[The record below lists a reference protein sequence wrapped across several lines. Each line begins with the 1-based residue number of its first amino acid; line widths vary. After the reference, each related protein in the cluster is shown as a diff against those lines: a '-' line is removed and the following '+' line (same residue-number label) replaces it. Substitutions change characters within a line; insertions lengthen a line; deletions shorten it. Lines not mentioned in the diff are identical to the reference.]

1 MLCVFS
7 THLFM
12 AITIDKKTEFYQ
24 DLLAQV
30 KVIISNETDFIANM
44 ANISALLFDAL
55 TQVN

>member
-1 MLCVFS
+1 L
-7 THLFM
+7 T
-12 AITIDKKTEFYQ
+12 KKTEFYQ